1 MIIMAMLGSQE
12 ILLILVVVVLLFG
25 ASKLPELA
33 RSMGRS
39 MGEFKR
45 GQYEV
50 EKELQTVK
58 ASAATATSTP
68 NFEVAL
74 TRTQRMA
81 KNMGIEITGKSD
93 DQLLAEIE
101 TRLDKK

>member
-1 MIIMAMLGSQE
+1 MVIMIGNIGWTE
-12 ILLILVVVVLLFG
+12 ILFILAIIVLLFG
-25 ASKLPELA
+25 AAKLPELA

-45 GQYEV
+45 GQAEV
-50 EKELQTVK
+50 ENELK
-58 ASAATATSTP
+58 AMKSSSTTP

-81 KNMGIEITGKSD
+81 KNLGIDITGKTD

-101 TRLDKK
+101 AKLEKR